1 MVLVSSDWSDQ
12 RRPWLQYYYYS
23 VNLSSQKLTAGTSS
37 ALAII
42 CLIETR
48 FRKSEHGGAES
59 EEFMMNT
66 KV

>member
-1 MVLVSSDWSDQ
+1 MEGSKPAVAAISL
-12 RRPWLQYYYYS
+12 LFGE
-23 VNLSSQKLTAGTSS
+23 LEFTKTHTATSS